1 LFRAAGDLKKNH
13 FDSEP
18 KWLYQRRMEEIS
30 RRHFAVPAD
39 LIDISPS
46 LDAGFI
52 EIYQSI

>member
-1 LFRAAGDLKKNH
+1 VQPGTLKKNH